1 MNLFEGTK
9 LSEVKKDYKEFKN
22 DVSKKI
28 SEDLSEELQLKR
40 ILQMLLGNG
49 KEITAGQITFKL
61 KNAKWEEKVVNLT
74 WLSLWKGNIGFQ
86 GTKWIKLMAD
96 APVEEFQGY
105 KLTTPSLNKKTDE
118 YKSKELNLWENKLL
132 VKEKTVEKAKEIMN
146 KFLNLFK
153 DKLNEAI
160 RLYKEN
166 SESDYTRPVMDL
178 FRPYTMFKGTVF
190 GKQGVW
196 YEYAKKYFERFVQK
210 FPTGV
215 ILNELVDFAFT
226 EDGLVAKW
234 DYTFFTENKGEIKWS
249 FLMVIW
255 EDDKWM
261 HFKVFHS
268 AAKNSVIA

>member
-9 LSEVKKDYKEFKN
+9 LAEVKKKYGEL
-22 DVSKKI
+22 KKSI
-28 SEDLSEELQLKR
+28 SELISRSLREDLTLEKKLQLS
-40 ILQMLLGNG
+40 LWAG
-49 KEITAGQITFKL
+49 KEIRVIQNTFKI

-74 WLSLWKGNIGFQ
+74 WVSLLKGNIGFQ
-86 GTKWIKLMAD
+86 WIKLMAD
-96 APVEEFQGY
+96 APVEEVQGY
-105 KLTTPSLNKKTDE
+105 KLTTPILNKKTDE
-118 YKSKELNLWENKLL
+118 YKSQKLSLWENKLL

-160 RLYKEN
+160 RLYKES

-210 FPTGV
+210 FPTDV
-215 ILNELVDFAFT
+215 RLDELVDFAFT
-226 EDGLVAKW
+226 QDGLVAKW
-234 DYTFFTENKGEIKWS
+234 DYTFFTENKWEIKWS

-268 AAKNSVIA
+268 AAKDSVIA